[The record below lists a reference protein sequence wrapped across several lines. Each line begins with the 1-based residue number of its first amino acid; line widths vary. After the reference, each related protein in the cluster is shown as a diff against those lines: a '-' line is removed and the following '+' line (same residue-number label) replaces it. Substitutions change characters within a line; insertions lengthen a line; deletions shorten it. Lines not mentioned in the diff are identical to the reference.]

1 MQELSLI
8 ILAILVIGNIQ
19 IKIGKFEIKVIGI
32 ISKFF
37 DLL

>member
-1 MQELSLI
+1 MQELFLI
-8 ILAILVIGNIQ
+8 ILTIFFIGNIQ

-32 ISKFF
+32 IPKII

>member
-19 IKIGKFEIKVIGI
+19 IKIGNFEIKVIGI

>member
-1 MQELSLI
+1 MQELFLI
-8 ILAILVIGNIQ
+8 ILTILFIGNIQ

-32 ISKFF
+32 ISKVF

>member
-1 MQELSLI
+1 MQELLLI
-8 ILAILVIGNIQ
+8 IVMILFMGNIQ

-32 ISKFF
+32 ISKAF

>member
-8 ILAILVIGNIQ
+8 ILAILVMGNIQ

-32 ISKFF
+32 ISKAF

>member
-8 ILAILVIGNIQ
+8 ILAILFMGNIQ

-32 ISKFF
+32 ISKVF
-37 DLL
+37 DLF

>member
-1 MQELSLI
+1 MQELFLI
-8 ILAILVIGNIQ
+8 IVMIFFIGNIQ

-32 ISKFF
+32 ISKAF

>member
-1 MQELSLI
+1 MQELFLI
-8 ILAILVIGNIQ
+8 ILMILFVGNIQ

-32 ISKFF
+32 ILKIF

>member
-1 MQELSLI
+1 MQELLLI
-8 ILAILVIGNIQ
+8 IVMIFFMGNIQ

-32 ISKFF
+32 ISRAF

>member
-1 MQELSLI
+1 MQELFLI
-8 ILAILVIGNIQ
+8 IVMIFSIGNIQ

-32 ISKFF
+32 ISKAF